1 MRLLG
6 PVNTVAPTSLAEPAW
21 LGPLRWLGLLA
32 LCAAYLQGGLTK
44 AWDLSAATAEMAHFG
59 LQPAGPMALA
69 VIVFELAASLAVLTG
84 WQRAPAALA
93 LGAFTLAAS
102 VIANPFW
109 SVPADSRAPLLNA
122 FMEHL
127 GLAGAWGMVALASLR
142 QRQGP

>member
-1 MRLLG
+1 MRMLG
-6 PVNTVAPTSLAEPAW
+6 PVNTATPATLSEPAW

-32 LCAAYLQGGLTK
+32 LCAAYLQGGLSK

-69 VIVFELAASLAVLTG
+69 VIVFELVASLAVLTG

-109 SVPADSRAPLLNA
+109 SVPADSRPPLLNA

-142 QRQGP
+142 HRQGP